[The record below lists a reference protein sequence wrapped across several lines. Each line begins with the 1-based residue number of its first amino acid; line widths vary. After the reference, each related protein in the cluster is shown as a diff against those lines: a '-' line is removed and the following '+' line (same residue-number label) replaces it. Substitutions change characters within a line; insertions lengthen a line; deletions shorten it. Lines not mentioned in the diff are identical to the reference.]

1 MEEAFMQKIGK
12 KEVYQFLEVNNI
24 PFEVKEH
31 SAVFTV
37 AEADALNLPHPEAAT
52 KNLFLKDKK
61 HRYFLL
67 VARENA
73 AINLKELQRAL
84 DSASLHF
91 ASPEELQEIL
101 GLIPGSVSPL
111 GVLNDE
117 ERRVEVAID
126 DELRGKLIA
135 MHPNENTAT
144 VWLEEPELS
153 KIIKEHGNKIRF
165 VKWNTN

>member
-1 MEEAFMQKIGK
+1 MEKIK
-12 KEVYQFLEVNNI
+12 KAQVYKLLEKENI
-24 PFEVKEH
+24 PYEKVDHEP
-31 SAVFTV
+31 VYTV

-61 HRYFLL
+61 GRYFLL

-73 AINLKELQRAL
+73 SVNLKELQGFL
-84 DSASLHF
+84 GSAALHF
-91 ASPEELQEIL
+91 ASAESLLEIL

-117 ERRVEVAID
+117 DRRVEVVID
-126 DELRGKLIA
+126 AGLKDKLIA

-144 VWLEEPELS
+144 IWMGEGELS
-153 KIIKEHGNKIRF
+153 RIISGHGNKIWF
-165 VKWNTN
+165 VEL